1 MPSLSLQQWFATRA
15 VALDEIEGAHQSIG
29 GPGPGRRYAT
39 QQINQAY
46 AVLLAGQ
53 FQRFCRDL
61 HSETVDHLT
70 AIIPHPVI
78 ADLFRSRMTEGRKL
92 DRMNANASNIGSD
105 FGRFRLHFWD
115 VVRRIDARN
124 VQRQVR
130 LDELNRWRNAIAHQ
144 DFDPAQLGVRTMIR
158 LSDVRR
164 WRAACEA
171 LARDF
176 DETVRLHLATILS
189 VSPW

>member
-1 MPSLSLQQWFATRA
+1 MPSTSLQDWSSVRA
-15 VALDEIEGAHQSIG
+15 VRLDEIEAAHRSVG
-29 GPGPGRRYAT
+29 GTGPGRRFAT

-105 FGRFRLHFWD
+105 FGRFR
-115 VVRRIDARN
+115 
-124 VQRQVR
+124 
-130 LDELNRWRNAIAHQ
+130 
-144 DFDPAQLGVRTMIR
+144 
-158 LSDVRR
+158 
-164 WRAACEA
+164 
-171 LARDF
+171 
-176 DETVRLHLATILS
+176 
-189 VSPW
+189 